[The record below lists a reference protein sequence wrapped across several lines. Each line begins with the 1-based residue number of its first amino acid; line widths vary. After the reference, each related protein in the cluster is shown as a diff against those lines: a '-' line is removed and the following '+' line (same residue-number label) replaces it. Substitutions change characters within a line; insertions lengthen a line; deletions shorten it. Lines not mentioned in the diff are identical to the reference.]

1 MNYKKTIPPF
11 LALFAIIQFGFS
23 QEKYQTFVAQKGDGI
38 VSVLWREG
46 LQVDKYYQE
55 FLKLNRGSII
65 DGSYLE
71 RGKTYKIPNSES
83 SFRNMGRMIT
93 LSNQEDRPIF
103 DTTKTAIKKRDSLLN
118 NTVYYLLI
126 DNFNADNFQQVEKN
140 SKSNYQLATAMAVN
154 LLAHGARVF
163 LFEND
168 KEEGVKL
175 GDYVTAINQRYLK
188 YQEDYQRL
196 LVVDVGNGSLS
207 ASSIISVAHD
217 QKSKEGKHF
226 ANSITK
232 TFKSKK
238 FRLNAKQHEAEFLSN
253 KTNLYL
259 INNVLPA
266 LSFITVENQDKKIPS
281 VTATDANKSKFAN
294 VITTGIQI
302 DYSTIAMEDK
312 K

>member
-11 LALFAIIQFGFS
+11 LALFAMIQFGFS

-83 SFRNMGRMIT
+83 SFRNMGRMINLT
-93 LSNQEDRPIF
+93 SQEDRPIF

-126 DNFNADNFQQVEKN
+126 DNFQQEKKN
-140 SKSNYQLATAMAVN
+140 SKSNYELATAMAVN

-168 KEEGVKL
+168 KEEEVTL
-175 GDYVTAINQRYLK
+175 GDFVTAINRRYLK
-188 YQEDYQRL
+188 YQDSYQRL

-217 QKSKEGKHF
+217 QKSTEGKHF

-238 FRLNAKQHEAEFLSN
+238 FRLNAKQNEVEFLSN
-253 KTNLYL
+253 KTNVYL
-259 INNVLPA
+259 INNVLPS
-266 LSFITVENQDKKIPS
+266 LSFITVENQHKKTPS
-281 VTATDANKSKFAN
+281 VTATEANKSKFAN

-302 DYSTIAMEDK
+302 DYSTISMEDK